1 MKKVSIL
8 IGAIGVLLYVSIAH
22 ADTWYVH
29 PDSTLNS
36 IQAALDLCSDNDT
49 VLVGPGIYFEHLVWQ
64 NTQSIDLRS
73 EYGPDTTV
81 VNGDGLRSTIDISY
95 EVDTTTI
102 IDGFTIRNGKIGIHL
117 YGASPTI
124 TNNLITNN
132 TNSEIGPAAGGG
144 IACWHN
150 ASPIISRNTIANNT
164 VGGLGADGG
173 GIACWENSSPRIIN
187 NTITGNVCSGGLGAG
202 GGGISCVLSSAP
214 IIIGNTIA
222 NNSVDAVLNCSGGGI
237 GCFESSPTIDSNTI
251 TNNNGGGI
259 SCSTSTPTIHYN
271 NIVDNIGHGVEN
283 RDSTITL
290 NATNNWWGDA
300 TGPYHPTANPGGL
313 GDTVS
318 DYVDFEPWLTGPG
331 VEEKRIT
338 KPIDKYDNLG
348 ATIFAGPL
356 LLPKGKK
363 CRVFDITGRVVEP
376 DKTQPGIYFIEVD
389 ERIVKKTIKIR

>member
-1 MKKVSIL
+1 MKKAYAL
-8 IGAIGVLLYVSIAH
+8 IGTLLFFFSTAQATV
-22 ADTWYVH
+22 WYVH

-36 IQAALDLCSDNDT
+36 IQAALDSCVDNDT
-49 VLVGPGIYFEHLVWQ
+49 VLVGPGIYFEHLAWPNIQGINLSSQ
-64 NTQSIDLRS
+64 NGS
-73 EYGPDTTV
+73 DTTV
-81 VNGDGLRSTIDISY
+81 INGDGLRPTIDISY

-102 IDGFTIRNGKIGIHL
+102 IDGFTVRNGKIGIHL

-124 TNNLITNN
+124 IDNLITNN

-144 IACWHN
+144 IACWYN

-173 GIACWENSSPRIIN
+173 GIACWENSSPHIID
-187 NTITGNVCSGGLGAG
+187 NTITGNVCSGGLGAL
-202 GGGISCVLSSAP
+202 GGGISCVLSSTP

-222 NNSVDAVLNCSGGGI
+222 NNSVDAVLNFGGGGI
-237 GCFESSPTIDSNTI
+237 ACFESSPTIDSNTI
-251 TNNNGGGI
+251 ANNNGGGI

-271 NIVDNIGHGVEN
+271 NIVDNIGYGVEN

-318 DYVDFEPWLTGPG
+318 DYVDFDPWLYNPWGI
-331 VEEKRIT
+331 EEEPIV
-338 KPIDKYDNLG
+338 KPVDKHKTLH
-348 ATIFAGPL
+348 ATIFSGPL
-356 LLPKGKK
+356 LLPENRK
-363 CRVFDITGRVVEP
+363 CKVFDITGRAVEP
-376 DKTQPGIYFIEVD
+376 TNITHGIYFIVVD
-389 ERIVKKTIKIR
+389 GHITQKVVKVR